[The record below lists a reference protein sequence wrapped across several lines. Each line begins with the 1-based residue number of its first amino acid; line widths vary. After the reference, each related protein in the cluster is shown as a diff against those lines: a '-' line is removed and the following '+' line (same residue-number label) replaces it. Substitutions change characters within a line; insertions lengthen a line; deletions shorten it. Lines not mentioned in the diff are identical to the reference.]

1 MKKFLAVIILVFVFI
16 FTGCGESQS
25 YSGDNMFVVVQ
36 SNWTYKVVYH
46 KDTKVMYAIS
56 CDKDNGGYFTLLVNA
71 DGSPMLYKESEDNK

>member
-1 MKKFLAVIILVFVFI
+1 MKKFLAIIILVFVFI

-36 SNWTYKVVYH
+36 SNFTYKIVYH

-56 CDKDNGGYFTLLVNA
+56 CDDKNAGNFTLLVNP
-71 DGSPMLYKESEDNK
+71 DGSPMLYKESEK